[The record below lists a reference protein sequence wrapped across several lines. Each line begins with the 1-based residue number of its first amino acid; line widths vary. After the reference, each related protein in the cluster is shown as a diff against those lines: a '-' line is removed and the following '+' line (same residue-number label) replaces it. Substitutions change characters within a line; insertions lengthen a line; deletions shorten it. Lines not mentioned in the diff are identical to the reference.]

1 MGTLTNEQTMTQCD
15 MILRYMQDFG
25 SISQVEAAAEF
36 GCYRLS
42 GRIYDLKQRGIPID
56 TTMES
61 RKNRYGKKI
70 SFARYTLTEQEGVT
84 A

>member
-1 MGTLTNEQTMTQCD
+1 MGTLVNETTTTQCD
-15 MILRYMQDFG
+15 MILRYMQEFG

-42 GRIYDLKQRGIPID
+42 GRIFDLRARGYNIKRK
-56 TTMES
+56 MES
-61 RKNRYGKKI
+61 RKNRYGKI
-70 SFARYTLTEQEGVT
+70 VRFARYYLKEEV

>member
-1 MGTLTNEQTMTQCD
+1 MGTLINDNTMTQCD

-25 SISQVEAAAEF
+25 SISQIEAASEF

-42 GRIYDLKQRGIPID
+42 GRIYDLRARGYAI
-56 TTMES
+56 TKEMQS
-61 RKNRYGKKI
+61 KKNRYGKSV
-70 SFARYTLTEQEGVT
+70 SFARYSLAKEAT